1 MTRESCVPPKRP
13 KADAPWS
20 KWRHGNE
27 YTLGVEEEVMLLDPR
42 DWTLAPAIDD
52 VLKDLPESLCDHVSS
67 ETHSSAAELRTGVH
81 QTVGSAVQELASLRE
96 QLNGVLAKLGL
107 VAGTAGT
114 HPSAVWHEMAVSSRE
129 RHQEVY
135 GSMREL
141 ARREPTFALHVHV
154 GLPSGEAG
162 IAAFNRL
169 RAHIPILLALS
180 ANSPYWQGRDTGLAS
195 ARTPLFQAFPRVG
208 IPRTFGS
215 YGEYVRAVNLLLEC
229 GAFPDHTYLW
239 WDVRPQPRL
248 GTVEVRIM
256 DAQSTLA
263 GTAAL
268 VALVQSLVR
277 LELVDGHADAALVH
291 APEVLDENRF
301 LAARDGIDARFV
313 DPVHGKAVSVVDVA
327 TELVLSCAPHAE
339 ALGCAD
345 ELKLVAELLVDG
357 GPARQRRLAN
367 LHGLEGLVRDLAEDF
382 RGGLSRAERDA
393 VA

>member
-1 MTRESCVPPKRP
+1 MPPEAAR
-13 KADAPWS
+13 AQATAPWS
-20 KWRHGNE
+20 KWRHGND

-42 DWTLAPAIDD
+42 DWSLAPAIDD
-52 VLKDLPESLCDHVSS
+52 VLAALPEDLRDHVSS
-67 ETHSSAAELRTGVH
+67 ETHSSAVELRTGVH
-81 QTVGSAVQELASLRE
+81 ATVAGAVSELADLRDRLGVVLASLD
-96 QLNGVLAKLGL
+96 LAAGV
-107 VAGTAGT
+107 AGT

-162 IAAFNRL
+162 IAAYNRL

-180 ANSPYWQGRDTGLAS
+180 ANSPFWQGRDTGLAS

-215 YGEYVRAVNLLLEC
+215 YGEYVRAVNLLLDC
-229 GAFPDHTYLW
+229 DAFPDHTYLW

-248 GTVEVRIM
+248 GTIELRIM
-256 DAQSTLA
+256 DAQSTLD

-277 LELVDGHADAALVH
+277 LELVDGHADPALVH

-301 LAARDGIDARFV
+301 LAARDGVDAKLV
-313 DPVHGKAVSVVDVA
+313 DPVLGRAVSVDDIVA
-327 TELVLSCAPHAE
+327 ELMLSCAPHALE
-339 ALGCAD
+339 LGCAD
-345 ELKLVAELLVDG
+345 ELKLVAELLVHG
-357 GPARQRRLAN
+357 GPARQRRLAERD
-367 LHGLEGLVRDLAEDF
+367 GLGGLVADLAADF
-382 RGGLSRAERDA
+382 SSGGLSRAERDV

>member
-1 MTRESCVPPKRP
+1 VPPDDEKRRD
-13 KADAPWS
+13 KTPWS

-27 YTLGVEEEVMLLDPR
+27 YTLGIEEEVMLLDPS
-42 DWTLAPAIDD
+42 DWSLAPAIDD
-52 VLKDLPESLCDHVSS
+52 VLAALPDELEDHVSS
-67 ETHSSAAELRTGVH
+67 ETHSSAVELRTGVH
-81 QTVGSAVQELASLRE
+81 TKVGDAVAELAQLRAKLCEVVGS
-96 QLNGVLAKLGL
+96 LGL
-107 VAGTAGT
+107 SAAGSGT

-154 GLPSGEAG
+154 GVPSGEAG
-162 IAAFNRL
+162 IAAYNRL
-169 RAHIPILLALS
+169 RAHLPVLLALS
-180 ANSPYWQGRDTGLAS
+180 ANSPFWQGRDTGLAS

-215 YGEYVRAVNLLLEC
+215 YGEYVRAVDLLLDC

-239 WDVRPQPRL
+239 WDVRPQPKL

-256 DAQSTLA
+256 DTQSTLG

-268 VALVQSLVR
+268 VAFVQSLVR

-301 LAARDGIDARFV
+301 LAARDGCDAKLV
-313 DPVHGKAVSVVDVA
+313 DPVKGHAVPVVDIVP
-327 TELVLSCAPHAE
+327 ELMMSCAPHAE
-339 ALGCAD
+339 QLGCAD
-345 ELKLVAELLVDG
+345 ELKLVAGLLVDG
-357 GPARQRRLAN
+357 GPARQRRLA
-367 LHGLEGLVRDLAEDF
+367 ERDGLVGLVADLAEDF
-382 RGGLSRAERDA
+382 RDNVTRADRDV